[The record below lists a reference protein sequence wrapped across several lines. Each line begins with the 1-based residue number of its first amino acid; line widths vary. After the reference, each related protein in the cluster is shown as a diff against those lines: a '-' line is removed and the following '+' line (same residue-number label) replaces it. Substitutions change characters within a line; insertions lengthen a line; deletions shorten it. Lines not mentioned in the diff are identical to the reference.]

1 MRKTLIAF
9 ALGCILTGCGAQK
22 TYNSDM
28 VVVAHRG
35 GASLGIENSLSCIEK
50 GIATGADMIEIDVH
64 MSLDGALVVCHDPT
78 IDRTTTGK
86 GAIREMTLEQL
97 RSYPLKHQETGEVA
111 QDERLPLLEEV
122 LDAIRGRCGLLL
134 EVKRG
139 SDDWYPGI
147 EKAIIDAIE
156 AAGVKDQ
163 VVVQSFNDSVLRGF
177 HSLDASIPLEKLI
190 VTPLPFGL
198 WLDTKI
204 HAFDMKVFSY
214 VQSVNAYHAGATR
227 GFINRMHAKGKKVKV
242 WTVNKLSDLPEGVD
256 GVITNDPALF
266 INR

>member
-1 MRKTLIAF
+1 M
-9 ALGCILTGCGAQK
+9 TGCGVQK
-22 TYNSDM
+22 TNNSDM

-86 GAIREMTLEQL
+86 GAIRELTLEQL
-97 RSYPLKHQETGEVA
+97 RSYPLKHPETGEIA
-111 QDERLPLLEEV
+111 EDERLPLLEEV

-139 SDDWYPGI
+139 KDDWYPGI

-177 HSLDASIPLEKLI
+177 HSLDASIPLEKL
-190 VTPLPFGL
+190 TLLPLPV
-198 WLDTKI
+198 DK
-204 HAFDMKVFSY
+204 DVFSY
-214 VQSVNAYHAGATR
+214 VQSVNICHSFASGR
-227 GFINRMHAKGKKVKV
+227 FIARMHAKGKKVKV

>member
-1 MRKTLIAF
+1 MRKTLTAF
-9 ALGCILTGCGAQK
+9 ALGCILTGCGVQK

-86 GAIREMTLEQL
+86 GAIRELTLEQL
-97 RSYPLKHQETGEVA
+97 RSYPLKHPETGEIA
-111 QDERLPLLEEV
+111 EDERLPLLEEV

-139 SDDWYPGI
+139 KDDWYPGI

-177 HSLDASIPLEKLI
+177 HSLDASIPLEKL
-190 VTPLPFGL
+190 VFLPLSV
-198 WLDTKI
+198 DKE
-204 HAFDMKVFSY
+204 VFAY
-214 VQSVNAYHAGATR
+214 VQSVNIYYPCASR
-227 GFINRMHAKGKKVKV
+227 RFIARMHANGKKVKV
-242 WTVNKLSDLPEGVD
+242 WTVNKLSALPSGAD

>member
-1 MRKTLIAF
+1 MRKTLLAF
-9 ALGCILTGCGAQK
+9 ALGCILTGCGVQK

-86 GAIREMTLEQL
+86 GAIRELTLEQL
-97 RSYPLKHQETGEVA
+97 RSYPLKHPETGEIA
-111 QDERLPLLEEV
+111 EDERLPLLEEV

-139 SDDWYPGI
+139 KDDWYPGI

-177 HSLDASIPLEKLI
+177 HSLDASIPLEKL
-190 VTPLPFGL
+190 VFLPLSV
-198 WLDTKI
+198 DKE
-204 HAFDMKVFSY
+204 VFAY
-214 VQSVNAYHAGATR
+214 VQSVNIYYPCASR
-227 GFINRMHAKGKKVKV
+227 RFIARMHANGKKVKV
-242 WTVNKLSDLPEGVD
+242 WTVNKLSALPSGAD

>member
-1 MRKTLIAF
+1 MRKTILAF
-9 ALGCILTGCGAQK
+9 ALGCILTGCGVQK

-86 GAIREMTLEQL
+86 GAIRELTLEQL
-97 RSYPLKHQETGEVA
+97 RSYPLKHPETGEVA
-111 QDERLPLLEEV
+111 EDERLPLLEEV

-147 EKAIIDAIE
+147 EKAILDAIE

-177 HSLDASIPLEKLI
+177 HSLDASIPLEKL
-190 VTPLPFGL
+190 VFLPLSV
-198 WLDTKI
+198 DKE
-204 HAFDMKVFSY
+204 VFAY
-214 VQSVNAYHAGATR
+214 VQSVNIYYPCASR
-227 GFINRMHAKGKKVKV
+227 RFIARMHANGKKVKV
-242 WTVNKLSDLPEGVD
+242 WTVNKLSALPSGAD

>member
-1 MRKTLIAF
+1 MRKTLIAL
-9 ALGCILTGCGAQK
+9 ALGCIMTGCGVQK

-86 GAIREMTLEQL
+86 GAIRELTLEQL
-97 RSYPLKHQETGEVA
+97 RSYPLKHPETGEIA
-111 QDERLPLLEEV
+111 EDERLPLLEEV

-139 SDDWYPGI
+139 KDDWYPGI

-177 HSLDASIPLEKLI
+177 HSLDASIPLEKL
-190 VTPLPFGL
+190 VFLPLSV
-198 WLDTKI
+198 DKE
-204 HAFDMKVFSY
+204 VFAY
-214 VQSVNAYHAGATR
+214 VQSVNIYYPCASR
-227 GFINRMHAKGKKVKV
+227 RFIARMHANGKKVKV
-242 WTVNKLSDLPEGVD
+242 WTVNKLSALPSGAD

>member
-9 ALGCILTGCGAQK
+9 ALGCILTGCGVQK

-64 MSLDGALVVCHDPT
+64 MSLDGALVVCHDLT

-86 GAIREMTLEQL
+86 GAIRELTLEQL
-97 RSYPLKHQETGEVA
+97 RSYPLKHPETGEIA
-111 QDERLPLLEEV
+111 EDERLPLLEEV

-139 SDDWYPGI
+139 KDDWYPGI

-177 HSLDASIPLEKLI
+177 HSLDASIPLEKL
-190 VTPLPFGL
+190 VFLPLSV
-198 WLDTKI
+198 DKE
-204 HAFDMKVFSY
+204 VFPY
-214 VQSVNAYHAGATR
+214 VQSVNIYYPCASR
-227 GFINRMHAKGKKVKV
+227 RFIARMHANGKKVKV
-242 WTVNKLSDLPEGVD
+242 WTVNKLSALPASAD

-266 INR
+266 VNR

>member
-1 MRKTLIAF
+1 
-9 ALGCILTGCGAQK
+9 
-22 TYNSDM
+22 
-28 VVVAHRG
+28 
-35 GASLGIENSLSCIEK
+35 
-50 GIATGADMIEIDVH
+50 MIEIDVH

-86 GAIREMTLEQL
+86 GAIRELTLEQL
-97 RSYPLKHQETGEVA
+97 RSYPLKHPETGEIA
-111 QDERLPLLEEV
+111 EDERLPLLEEV

-139 SDDWYPGI
+139 KDDWYPGI

-177 HSLDASIPLEKLI
+177 HSLDASIPLEKL
-190 VTPLPFGL
+190 VFLPLSV
-198 WLDTKI
+198 DKE
-204 HAFDMKVFSY
+204 VFPY
-214 VQSVNAYHAGATR
+214 VQSVNIYYPCASR
-227 GFINRMHAKGKKVKV
+227 RFIARMHANGKKVKV
-242 WTVNKLSDLPEGVD
+242 WTVNKLSALPSGAD

>member
-9 ALGCILTGCGAQK
+9 ALGCILTGCGVQK

-86 GAIREMTLEQL
+86 GAIRELTLEQL
-97 RSYPLKHQETGEVA
+97 RSYPLKHPETGEIA
-111 QDERLPLLEEV
+111 EDERLPLLEEV

-139 SDDWYPGI
+139 KDDWYPGI

-177 HSLDASIPLEKLI
+177 HSLDASIPLEKL
-190 VTPLPFGL
+190 VFLPLSV
-198 WLDTKI
+198 DKE
-204 HAFDMKVFSY
+204 VFPY
-214 VQSVNAYHAGATR
+214 VQSVNIYYPCASR
-227 GFINRMHAKGKKVKV
+227 RFIARMHANGKKVKV
-242 WTVNKLSDLPEGVD
+242 WTVNKLSALPSGAD

>member
-1 MRKTLIAF
+1 MRKTILALALSCLIA
-9 ALGCILTGCGAQK
+9 GCGAQK
-22 TYNSDM
+22 TDNSDM
-28 VVVAHRG
+28 LVVAHRG
-35 GASLGIENSLSCIEK
+35 GAFLGIENSLSCIEK

-86 GAIREMTLEQL
+86 GAIRELTIEQI
-97 RSYPLKHQETGEVA
+97 RSYPLKHPETGEVA
-111 QDERLPLLEEV
+111 EDERLPLLEEV
-122 LDAIRGRCGLLL
+122 LDAIRGRCDLLL

-139 SDDWYPGI
+139 HDDWYPCI

-177 HSLDASIPLEKLI
+177 HELDPSIPLEKLI

-204 HAFDMKVFSY
+204 HSFDRKVFSY

-227 GFINRMHAKGKKVKV
+227 GFIARMHAKGKKVKV

>member
-1 MRKTLIAF
+1 MRKTILAF
-9 ALGCILTGCGAQK
+9 ALGCLLTGCGAQK
-22 TYNSDM
+22 TNDNDM

-35 GASLGIENSLSCIEK
+35 GAFLGIENSLSCIEK

-64 MSLDGALVVCHDPT
+64 QSLDGALVVCHDPT

-86 GAIREMTLEQL
+86 GAIRELTAEQL
-97 RSYPLKHQETGEVA
+97 RSYPLKHPGTGEVA

-122 LDAIRGRCGLLL
+122 LDALRGRCDLLL

-139 SDDWYPGI
+139 GDDWYPGI
-147 EKAIIDAIE
+147 EKAIVDAIE

-163 VVVQSFNDSVLRGF
+163 VVVQSFNDSVLRGV
-177 HSLDASIPLEKLI
+177 HSIDPSIPLEKLI
-190 VTPLPFGL
+190 VAQLPFGL
-198 WLDTKI
+198 CFDTKI
-204 HAFDMKVFSY
+204 HAFDKDVFQY
-214 VQSVNAYHAGATR
+214 VQSVNIYHPCAGR
-227 GFINRMHAKGKKVKV
+227 GFIARMHAKGKKVKV
-242 WTVNKLSDLPEGVD
+242 WTVNKLSDLPAGVD

>member
-1 MRKTLIAF
+1 MRKTLIAL
-9 ALGCILTGCGAQK
+9 ALGCILTGCGVQK

-86 GAIREMTLEQL
+86 GAIRELTLEQL

-177 HSLDASIPLEKLI
+177 HSLDASIPLEKL
-190 VTPLPFGL
+190 VFLPLSV
-198 WLDTKI
+198 DKE
-204 HAFDMKVFSY
+204 VFPY
-214 VQSVNAYHAGATR
+214 VQSVNIYYPCASR
-227 GFINRMHAKGKKVKV
+227 RFIARMHANGKKVKV
-242 WTVNKLSDLPEGVD
+242 WTVNKLSALPSGAD

>member
-9 ALGCILTGCGAQK
+9 ALGCIMTGCGVQK

-35 GASLGIENSLSCIEK
+35 GASLGIENSLSCIEN

-177 HSLDASIPLEKLI
+177 HSLDASIPLEKL
-190 VTPLPFGL
+190 VFLPLPV
-198 WLDTKI
+198 DKE
-204 HAFDMKVFSY
+204 VFPY
-214 VQSVNAYHAGATR
+214 VQSVNIYYPCASR
-227 GFINRMHAKGKKVKV
+227 RFIARMHANGKKVKV
-242 WTVNKLSDLPEGVD
+242 WTVNKLSALPASAD